1 MNTNKNKPK
10 RRYFYYFYHFVAEI
24 KAAWRKLRRKN
35 FKRIKAER
43 RKDLDRYLSRRGI
56 SVNPGKGS
64 GPFGNPGKAGISPEG
79 SEPRS
84 QHGCSMS
91 GMPPTGSGTAGKT
104 GMPGGR

>member
-56 SVNPGKGS
+56 RRG
-64 GPFGNPGKAGISPEG
+64 A
-79 SEPRS
+79 
-84 QHGCSMS
+84 CS
-91 GMPPTGSGTAGKT
+91 A
-104 GMPGGR
+104 